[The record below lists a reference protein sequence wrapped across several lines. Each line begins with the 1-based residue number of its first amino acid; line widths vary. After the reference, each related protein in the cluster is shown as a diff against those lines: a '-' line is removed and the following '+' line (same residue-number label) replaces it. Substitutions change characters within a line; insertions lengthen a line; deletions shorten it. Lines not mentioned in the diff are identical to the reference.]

1 MADPNKTIAIIGASN
16 NRRKYGNIAVRAYV
30 DQDFTVYPVNPN
42 EETIEGLQCY
52 PSVKDIPGE
61 VETISVYLTPHKTL
75 EVLEDIAAKNPDL
88 LFLNPGSESE
98 EVINQALELGL
109 NPVQACSVLAVGK
122 MPSEYGP

>member
-1 MADPNKTIAIIGASN
+1 MPDPNKTIAIIGASN
-16 NRRKYGNIAVRAYV
+16 NRKKYGNIAVRAYK

-42 EETIEGLQCY
+42 EEEIEGLKCY

-61 VETISVYLTPHKTL
+61 VETISVYLPPDKVMN
-75 EVLEDIAAKNPDL
+75 VLEDIKAKSPEM
-88 LFLNPGSESE
+88 LFFNPGSESE
-98 EVINQALELGL
+98 EAVEKAKEMGL